1 MAINYSVLN
10 YTVNVLVE
18 KTMKKYDCDY
28 QSALQA
34 VLNSKMYERL
44 ITDADFL
51 DEGDIFL
58 FNILSKELDANWS
71 ILLLVHIFN
80 FYLIRVAA

>member
-51 DEGDIFL
+51 DEGGYFS
-58 FNILSKELDANWS
+58 F
-71 ILLLVHIFN
+71 
-80 FYLIRVAA
+80 

>member
-1 MAINYSVLN
+1 MANKYLYHGSNQV
-10 YTVNVLVE
+10 VE
-18 KTMKKYDCDY
+18 HPICDMG
-28 QSALQA
+28 AKGRDFGVQA

-58 FNILSKELDANWS
+58 FNILSKEIDAN
-71 ILLLVHIFN
+71 
-80 FYLIRVAA
+80 

>member
-18 KTMKKYDCDY
+18 KTIKKYDCDY

-51 DEGDIFL
+51 DDGDIFL
-58 FNILSKELDANWS
+58 FNILSKELDAN
-71 ILLLVHIFN
+71 
-80 FYLIRVAA
+80 

>member
-18 KTMKKYDCDY
+18 KTMKRYDCDY

-58 FNILSKELDANWS
+58 FNIFSKELDAK
-71 ILLLVHIFN
+71 
-80 FYLIRVAA
+80 

>member
-1 MAINYSVLN
+1 MFLYSVCNFYFKSFGLIMAINYSVLN

-58 FNILSKELDANWS
+58 FNILSKELDAN
-71 ILLLVHIFN
+71 
-80 FYLIRVAA
+80 

>member
-58 FNILSKELDANWS
+58 FHILSKELDAN
-71 ILLLVHIFN
+71 
-80 FYLIRVAA
+80 

>member
-80 FYLIRVAA
+80 F

>member
-18 KTMKKYDCDY
+18 KTMKRYDCDY

-58 FNILSKELDANWS
+58 FNVLSKELDAK
-71 ILLLVHIFN
+71 
-80 FYLIRVAA
+80 

>member
-58 FNILSKELDANWS
+58 FNILSKELDAK
-71 ILLLVHIFN
+71 
-80 FYLIRVAA
+80 

>member
-18 KTMKKYDCDY
+18 KTMKRYDCDY

-58 FNILSKELDANWS
+58 FNILSKELVANF
-71 ILLLVHIFN
+71 L
-80 FYLIRVAA
+80 

>member
-51 DEGDIFL
+51 DEGVIFL
-58 FNILSKELDANWS
+58 FNILSKELDAN
-71 ILLLVHIFN
+71 
-80 FYLIRVAA
+80 

>member
-1 MAINYSVLN
+1 
-10 YTVNVLVE
+10 
-18 KTMKKYDCDY
+18 MKKYDCDY

-58 FNILSKELDANWS
+58 FNILSKELDAN
-71 ILLLVHIFN
+71 
-80 FYLIRVAA
+80 

>member
-18 KTMKKYDCDY
+18 KTMKRYDCDY

-34 VLNSKMYERL
+34 VLNSKMYGRL

-58 FNILSKELDANWS
+58 FNILSKELDAK
-71 ILLLVHIFN
+71 
-80 FYLIRVAA
+80 

>member
-1 MAINYSVLN
+1 MNCLKLYFKSFGLIIAINYSVLN
-10 YTVNVLVE
+10 YTINVLVE

-34 VLNSKMYERL
+34 VLNSKVYERL

-58 FNILSKELDANWS
+58 FNIQ
-71 ILLLVHIFN
+71 
-80 FYLIRVAA
+80 YP

>member
-18 KTMKKYDCDY
+18 KIMKRYDCDY

-58 FNILSKELDANWS
+58 FNILSKELDAK
-71 ILLLVHIFN
+71 
-80 FYLIRVAA
+80 

>member
-58 FNILSKELDANWS
+58 FNILSNELDAN
-71 ILLLVHIFN
+71 
-80 FYLIRVAA
+80 

>member
-18 KTMKKYDCDY
+18 KTMKRYDCDY

-58 FNILSKELDANWS
+58 FNILSKELDAN
-71 ILLLVHIFN
+71 
-80 FYLIRVAA
+80 

>member
-18 KTMKKYDCDY
+18 KTIKKYDCDY

-58 FNILSKELDANWS
+58 FNILSKELDAN
-71 ILLLVHIFN
+71 
-80 FYLIRVAA
+80 

>member
-1 MAINYSVLN
+1 MAINYFVLN

-58 FNILSKELDANWS
+58 FNILSKELDAN
-71 ILLLVHIFN
+71 
-80 FYLIRVAA
+80 

>member
-1 MAINYSVLN
+1 MIMAINYSVLN

-58 FNILSKELDANWS
+58 FNILSKELDAK
-71 ILLLVHIFN
+71 
-80 FYLIRVAA
+80 

>member
-10 YTVNVLVE
+10 YTVNILVE

-58 FNILSKELDANWS
+58 FNILSKELDAN
-71 ILLLVHIFN
+71 
-80 FYLIRVAA
+80 

>member
-18 KTMKKYDCDY
+18 KTMKRYDCDY

-58 FNILSKELDANWS
+58 FNILSKELDAKLRLSS
-71 ILLLVHIFN
+71 IG
-80 FYLIRVAA
+80 

>member
-58 FNILSKELDANWS
+58 FNILSKELDAN
-71 ILLLVHIFN
+71 
-80 FYLIRVAA
+80 

>member
-58 FNILSKELDANWS
+58 FNTLSKELDAN
-71 ILLLVHIFN
+71 
-80 FYLIRVAA
+80 

>member
-1 MAINYSVLN
+1 MFLMAINYSVLN

-58 FNILSKELDANWS
+58 FNILSKELDVN
-71 ILLLVHIFN
+71 
-80 FYLIRVAA
+80 

>member
-1 MAINYSVLN
+1 MFLMAINYSVLN

-58 FNILSKELDANWS
+58 FNILSKELDAN
-71 ILLLVHIFN
+71 
-80 FYLIRVAA
+80 

>member
-18 KTMKKYDCDY
+18 KTMKRYDCDY

-58 FNILSKELDANWS
+58 FNILSKELDAK
-71 ILLLVHIFN
+71 
-80 FYLIRVAA
+80 

>member
-18 KTMKKYDCDY
+18 KTMKRYDCDY

-51 DEGDIFL
+51 DEGDFFL
-58 FNILSKELDANWS
+58 FNILSKELDAK
-71 ILLLVHIFN
+71 
-80 FYLIRVAA
+80 

>member
-1 MAINYSVLN
+1 MAINNSVLN

-58 FNILSKELDANWS
+58 FNILSKELDAN
-71 ILLLVHIFN
+71 
-80 FYLIRVAA
+80 

>member
-1 MAINYSVLN
+1 MFLYSVCNFYFKSFGLIMAINYSVLN

-58 FNILSKELDANWS
+58 FNILSKELDAK
-71 ILLLVHIFN
+71 
-80 FYLIRVAA
+80 

>member
-1 MAINYSVLN
+1 MIMAINYSVLN

-18 KTMKKYDCDY
+18 KTMKRYDCDY

-58 FNILSKELDANWS
+58 FNILSKELDAK
-71 ILLLVHIFN
+71 
-80 FYLIRVAA
+80 

>member
-1 MAINYSVLN
+1 VFLHSVCNFYFKSFGLIMAINYSVLN

-18 KTMKKYDCDY
+18 KTMKRYDCDY

-58 FNILSKELDANWS
+58 FNILSKELDAK
-71 ILLLVHIFN
+71 
-80 FYLIRVAA
+80 

>member
-58 FNILSKELDANWS
+58 FNILSKELDTN
-71 ILLLVHIFN
+71 
-80 FYLIRVAA
+80 

>member
-1 MAINYSVLN
+1 MAINNSVLN

-58 FNILSKELDANWS
+58 FNILSKELYAN
-71 ILLLVHIFN
+71 
-80 FYLIRVAA
+80 

>member
-51 DEGDIFL
+51 DEGDCL
-58 FNILSKELDANWS
+58 KTHSSQNVS
-71 ILLLVHIFN
+71 
-80 FYLIRVAA
+80 

>member
-44 ITDADFL
+44 ITDVDFL

-58 FNILSKELDANWS
+58 FNILSKELDAN
-71 ILLLVHIFN
+71 
-80 FYLIRVAA
+80 

>member
-44 ITDADFL
+44 ITDTDFL

-58 FNILSKELDANWS
+58 FNILSKELDAN
-71 ILLLVHIFN
+71 
-80 FYLIRVAA
+80 

>member
-18 KTMKKYDCDY
+18 KTMKRYDCDY
-28 QSALQA
+28 QSAVQA

-58 FNILSKELDANWS
+58 FNILSKELDAK
-71 ILLLVHIFN
+71 
-80 FYLIRVAA
+80 